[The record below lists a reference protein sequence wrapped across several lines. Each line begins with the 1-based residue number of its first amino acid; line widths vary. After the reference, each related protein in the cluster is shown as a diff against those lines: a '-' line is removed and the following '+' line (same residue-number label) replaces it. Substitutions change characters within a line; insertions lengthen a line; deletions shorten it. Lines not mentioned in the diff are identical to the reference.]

1 MPLVPAFQLRL
12 KDQILEGLA
21 TVGKYDGKH
30 PCLTAATSGGK
41 IFIHNPY
48 QQEADG
54 SNIKYLN
61 INKKISAVSHGEL
74 DPASKRDVLLVG
86 TKTDLLAG
94 KGDTGG
100 GPPFIH

>member
-1 MPLVPAFQLRL
+1 VNECKPL
-12 KDQILEGLA
+12 

-74 DPASKRDVLLVG
+74 DPGSARDVLLAGAYTRSNFSSTSALFVG
-86 TKTDLLAG
+86 
-94 KGDTGG
+94 
-100 GPPFIH
+100 